1 MKVVTSNKLSEEYL
15 SGLKSKFPEITFQ
28 NAVTEEEQKKCIK
41 DADVFYGSPSREVF
55 LAADRLQWIQNPGTG
70 IDKLTSIPEL
80 VSSDVV
86 LTNARGPH
94 AAPMADHVMGMVL
107 DFAHRARD
115 LWEDQ
120 RAHRWISETDRPQIT
135 DMMIGLGGRTM
146 GILSLGDIGQA
157 IARRAH
163 AFDMEVYGVDVH
175 AMSAP
180 SGVKEVWGIEKL
192 DDLIRISD
200 WFVVTAPLTPE
211 TEGLID
217 RRRVGLLKEGSHIII
232 ISRGGIVDEDAM
244 LDGLRSGQISGAGVD
259 AWAEEPLPAESP
271 FWDMDNVLIT
281 PHCSAYIPEM
291 WEGRRRIFE
300 ENLRRFLAN
309 EPFLYVCDKKS
320 GF

>member
-1 MKVVTSNKLSEEYL
+1 MPVV
-15 SGLKSKFPEITFQ
+15 
-28 NAVTEEEQKKCIK
+28 
-41 DADVFYGSPSREVF
+41 
-55 LAADRLQWIQNPGTG
+55 AAGRLQWIQTPGTG

-80 VSSDVV
+80 VSSDVI

-120 RAHRWISETDRPQIT
+120 RAHRWLAESDRYQISE
-135 DMMIGLGGRTM
+135 MMIGLGGRTM

-163 AFDMEVYGVDVH
+163 AFDMEVYGVDVR

-180 SGVKEVWGIEKL
+180 SGVKEVWGMEKL

-217 RRRVGLLKEGSHIII
+217 RRRVGLLKQGSFIII

-281 PHCSAYIPEM
+281 PHVSAYIPEM
-291 WEGRRRIFE
+291 WEGRKRIFE